1 MAAAAW
7 AEANWRP
14 NAIQRKV
21 RPGVVVVHVA
31 PGNQLTP
38 AGPVAGAMVPA
49 AVWTVDSATG
59 KVETTGNPPGSPSG
73 SEMRRAADSLMRGAP
88 APALGELDLAEK
100 GVMQLRTASM
110 PRAFGGLLGLV
121 LLFLAFRYGIGGLL
135 GLYVLPELLSGKIT
149 GALALSFGS
158 DLLLLAGIVLGAAL
172 VFNFRNAAM
181 RLPGFASSNSST
193 RNLTWG
199 AYVAVMVVLVVL
211 QEAVVPGLEHSN
223 QVTAGQGAYT
233 HVTVTAT
240 DDGSE
245 TYVDMNGDLTVDLSA
260 WPASEWV
267 GVTFKTS
274 NPSVLS
280 LDATPASGA
289 APKAKYTAHQAGA
302 ARVDASSA
310 DGKYT
315 FQIRVDVGPPPS

>member
-1 MAAAAW
+1 
-7 AEANWRP
+7 
-14 NAIQRKV
+14 
-21 RPGVVVVHVA
+21 VVVHVA

-38 AGPVAGAMVPA
+38 AGPVAGATVPS

-88 APALGELDLAEK
+88 APSLGELDLAEK
-100 GVMQLRTASM
+100 GVMQLRTATM
-110 PRAFGGLLGLV
+110 PRAFGGLLGLA
-121 LLFLAFRYGIGGLL
+121 LLYLAFRYGLAGLV
-135 GLYVLPELLSGKIT
+135 GLYVLPELLSGKVT
-149 GALALSFGS
+149 GALAVSFGS
-158 DLLLLAGIVLGAAL
+158 DLLLLAGIVLGGAL

-181 RLPGFASSNSST
+181 RLPGFSSPSSST

-199 AYVAVMVVLVVL
+199 GYVAVMVALVVV
-211 QEAVVPGLEHSN
+211 QEAVVPGIEHRN
-223 QVTAGQGAYT
+223 PVTASQGAYT
-233 HVTVTAT
+233 HVTVTVA
-240 DDGSE
+240 DDGSG
-245 TYVDMNGDLTVDLSA
+245 TYVDENGDLTVDLSG
-260 WPASEWV
+260 WPSNEWA

-280 LDATPASGA
+280 LDSTPDPGA

-310 DGKYT
+310 DGRYT